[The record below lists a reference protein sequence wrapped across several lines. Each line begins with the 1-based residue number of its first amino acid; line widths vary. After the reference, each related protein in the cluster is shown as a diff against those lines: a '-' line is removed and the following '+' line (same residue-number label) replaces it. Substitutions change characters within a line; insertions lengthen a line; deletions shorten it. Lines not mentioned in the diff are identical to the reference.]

1 MKKAIK
7 ENRIIA
13 LFKRVMLDE
22 DIPDIEN
29 DNETKMTVDPRVSK
43 SDIDIFREDKEIRKK
58 MEELQEEKRKQ
69 EGMPERQKA
78 KIEKANINSRKSSE
92 NIPNHEINNQVLQSK
107 TKIRDAN
114 RIKHEDYD
122 EREL

>member
-29 DNETKMTVDPRVSK
+29 DNEAKMTVDPRVSK

-58 MEELQEEKRKQ
+58 MEEQQEEKRKQ
-69 EGMPERQKA
+69 EGIPEKQEA

-92 NIPNHEINNQVLQSK
+92 NMPIHEINNQVLQSK
-107 TKIRDAN
+107 TKIRDDN